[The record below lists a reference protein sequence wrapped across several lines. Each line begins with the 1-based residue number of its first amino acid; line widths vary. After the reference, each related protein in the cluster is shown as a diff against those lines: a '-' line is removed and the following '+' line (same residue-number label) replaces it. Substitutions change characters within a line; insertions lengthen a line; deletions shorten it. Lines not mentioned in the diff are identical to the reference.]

1 MRADG
6 SRLPIEL
13 AIAEVRLPERRLF
26 TAYLRN
32 LTEVKSSAAEI
43 ERQRDA
49 LHQSEKLSALGSL
62 LAGVAHELN
71 NPLSIVIGHA
81 VMLRDEAEEAK
92 PSELATRAQKIQN
105 AAERCARIVRTF
117 LAMARQRS
125 TERRAIALGSVVRG
139 ALELLGYGLR
149 TSGIEVEATIAD
161 DLPDVWADEDQL
173 HQVVLNLLVN
183 AQQALE
189 VAPRPR
195 RLAVTLAA
203 DGPRARAVLRV
214 ADNGPGVPEDI
225 RSRIFDPFFTT
236 KPTGTGTGIG
246 LAVSRG
252 IVEAHG
258 GSLRLDPAPARGAV
272 FILELPAAP
281 PDAGAEPYPGGA
293 RGAPAAAA
301 TRRALIV
308 DDEPDIAG
316 MLAQIL
322 ARQGFRADVAT
333 GGREAL
339 RLVAAHDYD
348 AILCDLRMPDLD
360 GPAFYQFLEAERAHL
375 CARTVF
381 VTGDTLGQAASRF
394 VAASGR
400 PVIEKPFV
408 PDEVRRVVA
417 GLG

>member
-1 MRADG
+1 M
-6 SRLPIEL
+6 
-13 AIAEVRLPERRLF
+13 PERRLF

-32 LTEVKSSAAEI
+32 LTEVKNSAAEI

-92 PSELATRAQKIQN
+92 PSDLATRAQKIQN

-117 LAMARQRS
+117 LAMARQRA
-125 TERRAIALGSVVRG
+125 TERRAVALDMVVRG

-149 TSGIEVEATIAD
+149 TTGVEIEAEIAEA
-161 DLPDVWADEDQL
+161 LPAVWADEDQL

-189 VAPRPR
+189 TAPRPR
-195 RLAVTLAA
+195 RVTVTVAA
-203 DGPRARAVLRV
+203 DWSGERVALRI
-214 ADNGPGVPEDI
+214 ADNGPGVSEDI
-225 RSRIFDPFFTT
+225 RTRVFDPFFTT

-252 IVEAHG
+252 IAEAHG
-258 GSLRLDPAPARGAV
+258 GTLVLDPATRIGAAFV
-272 FILELPAAP
+272 LELPVAP
-281 PDAGAEPYPGGA
+281 AGLGVPAGTTAP
-293 RGAPAAAA
+293 RGAAVAGPA

-333 GGREAL
+333 GGREAQ

-348 AILCDLRMPDLD
+348 VILCDLRMPDLD
-360 GPAFYQFLEAERAHL
+360 GPAFYQFLATERAHL
-375 CARTVF
+375 CPRTVF
-381 VTGDTLGQAASRF
+381 VTGDTLGRAASQF

-408 PDEVRRVVA
+408 PDEVRRVIA
-417 GLG
+417 ALD